1 MPPQEI
7 LTKDSVT
14 VNVDAVVYYNI
25 HDTLASVI
33 NVEDADKSTKQ
44 ISATTLRSILGTH
57 TLQEILSD
65 REKIGEAI
73 YEQVKMATDAW
84 GVQVHTCKGVS
95 IALAIL
101 LDYLQPMITIHVNPS
116 IPSTKPL

>member
-1 MPPQEI
+1 M
-7 LTKDSVT
+7 
-14 VNVDAVVYYNI
+14 
-25 HDTLASVI
+25 
-33 NVEDADKSTKQ
+33 
-44 ISATTLRSILGTH
+44 RSILGSR
-57 TLQEILSD
+57 TLHKILSE